1 LNWILHRLGSRLR
14 FAVRNPAYTA
24 RALAREFSRADER
37 ALARFTSVPASTI
50 RSFLDEP
57 LQDSAFA
64 SRLRAAEAE
73 FVTAE
78 IESASLYAK
87 KVLIQ
92 YAAVRAF
99 APDVVVETGV
109 ASGVSTSYLLY
120 ALHRNQ
126 RGTLYSIELG
136 DPRYLPK
143 GKPPGWIVPSWLRSR
158 WNLRLGD
165 SRKLLPEL
173 LSHLGKM
180 DVFIHDSLHSY
191 EHMLWEYRAAY
202 PHLRPGGL
210 LLSDDADWNTAFR
223 EFAVEAHATNAPVL
237 RGVGLLQK
245 ENREDAGVHSA

>member
-1 LNWILHRLGSRLR
+1 MNWILHSFGSRLR

-37 ALARFTSVPASTI
+37 ALARLTSVAPTTI

-64 SRLRAAEAE
+64 SCLRSAETE

-87 KVLIQ
+87 KVLVQ
-92 YAAVRAF
+92 YAAMRAF

-173 LSHLGKM
+173 LAHLKKM

-223 EFAVEAHATNAPVL
+223 EFAAEAHATNASVL
-237 RGVGLLQK
+237 RGVGFLQK
-245 ENREDAGVHSA
+245 TVR